1 MDVGF
6 IYLFTCDFSIHID
19 PSNWPDP
26 FNNVANTTRLGDICS
41 ICKNIYILISY
52 VYIYIYIYG
61 KRKIIPP
68 IP

>member
-6 IYLFTCDFSIHID
+6 IYLFTCDFSIHTD

-26 FNNVANTTRLGDICS
+26 FNNVANTTRLGDIGS
-41 ICKNIYILISY
+41 MYVNIYTYLY
-52 VYIYIYIYG
+52 YIYIYG

>member
-26 FNNVANTTRLGDICS
+26 FNNVANTTRFGDICS
-41 ICKNIYILISY
+41 MYVKIYTYL
-52 VYIYIYIYG
+52 YIHLW
-61 KRKIIPP
+61 
-68 IP
+68 

>member
-26 FNNVANTTRLGDICS
+26 FNNVANTTRLGDIGS
-41 ICKNIYILISY
+41 MYVKIYTYLY
-52 VYIYIYIYG
+52 YIYIYG

>member
-26 FNNVANTTRLGDICS
+26 FNNVANTTRLGDIGS
-41 ICKNIYILISY
+41 MYVKIYTYL
-52 VYIYIYIYG
+52 YIHLW
-61 KRKIIPP
+61 
-68 IP
+68 